1 MPQSSDRCPYRMDDL
16 HGHSLE
22 ELVYVL
28 APVYPLAKG
37 GARVLSRIFAKP
49 QAPGQLPPRTTSHLL
64 FGWNHGPLF
73 SNPVMEE
80 WPTIHS
86 QNVIFLLRRPFYD

>member
-1 MPQSSDRCPYRMDDL
+1 VDDL

-49 QAPGQLPPRTTSHLL
+49 PSAWAIAAKNDEPSAVRVESRATLLQSSYGRVADDTLTKCDIPPQEALL
-64 FGWNHGPLF
+64 
-73 SNPVMEE
+73 
-80 WPTIHS
+80 
-86 QNVIFLLRRPFYD
+86 